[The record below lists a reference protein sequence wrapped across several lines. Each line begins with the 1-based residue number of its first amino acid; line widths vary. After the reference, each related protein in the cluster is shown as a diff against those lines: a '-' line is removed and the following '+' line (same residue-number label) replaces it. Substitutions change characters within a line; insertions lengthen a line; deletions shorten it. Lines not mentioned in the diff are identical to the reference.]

1 MVWSELRM
9 FEVGQRWISDTESEL
24 GLGMVQEVDFR
35 QVAILFPVADEVRR
49 YSKEQAPLTRIK
61 FNVEDTVLLE
71 DGTHLTITEV
81 QELNG
86 IIFYGDAQRILPETQ
101 LSGQIQLSQASER
114 LLAGQ
119 VDNSKAYE
127 LRLRAL
133 QMKSKLQSRKHY
145 GLVGSRTTLLP
156 HQLFIA
162 SEVSSREA
170 PRVLLADEVGLGKT
184 IEAGMIMHSL
194 LLSERI
200 ERVLVLLP
208 EALTHQ
214 WLVEM
219 VRRFNL
225 RFSVI
230 DEGRCL
236 ALEEQEGGGNP
247 YVQQQL
253 VLAPLNA
260 IANNPKRREQVLS
273 AGWDLVVVDEAHHLG
288 WSPQSHDENYGLVES
303 LSHECPGLL
312 LLTATPEQLGM
323 EGHFA
328 RLRLL
333 DPERFHNLESFIQEQ
348 SQFQP
353 VVTAAQSLLSGSSLN
368 KNEQTVLQSLLNQDI
383 PAQPE
388 PEQAES
394 WIKQLI
400 DQHGTGRVMFRN
412 TRNAMEGFPNREVI
426 AQPFPLPEGYASMTG
441 SQGLYPERT
450 LDNWESI
457 DPRIDWIN
465 ELIKSN
471 KGEKFLLIT
480 HQQKTVLQIE
490 RALWEKYGT
499 QCAVFHE
506 DMDIIERDRAAAYFS
521 EQEGGAQI
529 LLCSEI
535 GSEGRNF
542 QFARHLILF
551 DFPDNCDLIEQR
563 IGRLDR
569 IGQKFDIQ
577 LHVPYFEDHASSRL
591 FELLNEGVD
600 VFSHPNPLAQSLL
613 NHHHS
618 DMISVLNSNN
628 IKDLHNLVDVLVPER
643 LAQQES
649 LEQGRD
655 RLLELQ
661 SCDPEKSKE
670 LLDSILAEDKLDQ
683 AILPSFIEQVCDVYG
698 ILQQDHSNHCY
709 ILHPGDHML
718 TSYFPH
724 LPEDGLTYTC
734 RRDIAV
740 ARDDVQFFTW
750 EHPLIVGAL
759 DLILSEEHGN
769 SNVAYIENH
778 HFSTGDFYFQAQ
790 YTLDCQAPKSLQIQR
805 YLPTEGLHIAVD
817 PLGNIEFQEPDYL
830 DFPEDLKR
838 STASGLVKRVESG
851 IKKSLKIAKV
861 AAEEQL
867 PKQLAIGEQR
877 MSAELDAEISRL
889 VELQKS
895 NKNIRDSEIELLRKK
910 KEGLLQ
916 AISQAN
922 YKMDNI
928 RIVFCG

>member
-1 MVWSELRM
+1 M
-9 FEVGQRWISDTESEL
+9 FEVGQRWISDTESDL
-24 GLGMVQEVDFR
+24 GLGMVQEVNFR
-35 QVAILFPVADEVRR
+35 QVAILYPAADEVRR
-49 YSKEQAPLTRIK
+49 YAKDQAPLTRIK
-61 FNVEDTVLLE
+61 FGVEDTVTLE
-71 DGTHLTITEV
+71 DGTTLTITEI
-81 QELNG
+81 QEMNG
-86 IIFYGDAQRILPETQ
+86 ILFYGDADRIIPETQ
-101 LSGQIQLSQASER
+101 LSGHIQLSQASER

-133 QMKSKLQSRKHY
+133 QMKSKLEARKHY

-162 SEVSSREA
+162 NEVSSREA

-184 IEAGMIMHSL
+184 IEAGMIMHRL
-194 LLSERI
+194 LISERI

-225 RFSVI
+225 RFSVL

-236 ALEEQEGGGNP
+236 ALEDQEDGGNP
-247 YVQQQL
+247 YLQQQL
-253 VLAPLNA
+253 VLAPLSA
-260 IANNPKRREQVLS
+260 IANDPKRREQVLS
-273 AGWDLVVVDEAHHLG
+273 AGWDMVVVDEAHHLE
-288 WSPQSHDENYGLVES
+288 WSPQSHDESYGLVES
-303 LSHECPGLL
+303 LAHECPGLL

-333 DPERFHNLESFIQEQ
+333 DPERFHSLEEFIHEQ
-348 SQFQP
+348 TQFQP
-353 VVTAAQSLLSGSSLN
+353 VVTAAQSLLSG
-368 KNEQTVLQSLLNQDI
+368 NELDKVERDTLQKLLNQDI

-388 PEQAES
+388 PEQAQA

-426 AQPFPLPEGYASMTG
+426 AQPFVLPEAYKASTG
-441 SQGLYPERT
+441 LEGLYPERT
-450 LDNWESI
+450 VDDWESV

-465 ELIKSN
+465 ELIKAN
-471 KGEKFLLIT
+471 KGDKFLLIT

-499 QCAVFHE
+499 PCAVFHE
-506 DMDIIERDRAAAYFS
+506 DMDMIERDRAAAYFA

-542 QFARHLILF
+542 QFARHLVLF
-551 DFPDNCDLIEQR
+551 DLPDNCDLIEQR

-569 IGQKFDIQ
+569 IGQKHDIQ
-577 LHVPYFEDHASSRL
+577 LHIPYFEEHCSERL
-591 FELLNEGVD
+591 FELLNVGVD

-613 NHHHS
+613 NHHHTEMITALES
-618 DMISVLNSNN
+618 TDMSY
-628 IKDLHNLVDVLVPER
+628 LHQLVDALIPER
-643 LAQQES
+643 EIQQQA

-661 SCDPEKSKE
+661 SCDPEKSKALMSE
-670 LLDSILAEDKLDQ
+670 IIADDMLDQ
-683 AILPSFIEQVCDVYG
+683 AVLPSFLEQVCDVYG
-698 ILQQDHSNHCY
+698 IIQQDHSHHCF
-709 ILHPGDHML
+709 ILRPGDHML

-734 RRDIAV
+734 RRDVAV
-740 ARDDVQFFTW
+740 ARDDIQFFTW
-750 EHPLIVGAL
+750 EHPLIVGAM

-769 SNVAYIENH
+769 SNVAYVENH
-778 HFSTGDFYFQAQ
+778 QFSTGDFYFQAQ

-805 YLPTEGLHIAVD
+805 YLPAEGLHIAVD
-817 PLGNIEFQEPDYL
+817 PDGNVDFIEPDYL

-838 STASGLVKRVESG
+838 STASGLVKRVEAG
-851 IKKSLKIAKV
+851 IKKALKV
-861 AAEEQL
+861 AKDAAEAEL
-867 PKQLAIGEQR
+867 PKQLKIGANR
-877 MSAELDAEISRL
+877 MASELDGEISRL
-889 VELQKS
+889 QELQKT
-895 NKNIRDSEIELLRKK
+895 NRNIRDSEIVLLENKK
-910 KEGLLQ
+910 AALQQ

>member
-1 MVWSELRM
+1 M
-9 FEVGQRWISDTESEL
+9 FEVGQRWISDTESDL

-35 QVAILFPVADEVRR
+35 QVAILYPAAEEVRR
-49 YSKEQAPLTRIK
+49 YAKDQAPLTRIK
-61 FNVEDTVLLE
+61 FDVEDTVTLE
-71 DGTHLTITEV
+71 DGSSLTITEV
-81 QELNG
+81 QEMNG
-86 IIFYGDAQRILPETQ
+86 ILFYGDADRILPETQ
-101 LSGQIQLSQASER
+101 LSGHIQLSQASER

-133 QMKSKLQSRKHY
+133 QMKSKLEERKHY

-162 SEVSSREA
+162 NEVSSREA

-184 IEAGMIMHSL
+184 IEAGMIMHRL
-194 LLSERI
+194 LLNERI

-225 RFSVI
+225 RFSVL

-236 ALEEQEGGGNP
+236 ALEDQEDGGNP
-247 YVQQQL
+247 YLQQQL
-253 VLAPLNA
+253 VLAPLSS
-260 IANNPKRREQVLS
+260 IAGDPKRREQVLS
-273 AGWDLVVVDEAHHLG
+273 AGWDMVVVDEAHHLE
-288 WSPQSHDENYGLVES
+288 WSPQSHDEGYGLVES
-303 LSHECPGLL
+303 LAHQCPGLL

-333 DPERFHNLESFIQEQ
+333 DPERFHNLEEFIQEQ

-353 VVTAAQSLLSGSSLN
+353 VAAAAQTLLSGNELN
-368 KNEQTVLQSLLNQDI
+368 QTERDALQALLNQEI
-383 PAQPE
+383 PAQPDA
-388 PEQAES
+388 EQAQA

-400 DQHGTGRVMFRN
+400 DQHGTGRVLFRN
-412 TRNAMEGFPNREVI
+412 TRSAMEGFPNREVI
-426 AQPFPLPEGYASMTG
+426 AQPFMLPEAYQAQAGME
-441 SQGLYPERT
+441 GLYPERQV
-450 LDNWESI
+450 DDWESI

-465 ELIKSN
+465 ELIKAN

-506 DMDIIERDRAAAYFS
+506 DMDIIERDRAAAYFA

-542 QFARHLILF
+542 QFARHLVLF
-551 DFPDNCDLIEQR
+551 DLPDNCDLIEQR

-577 LHVPYFEDHASSRL
+577 LHIPYFEGHASERL
-591 FELLNEGVD
+591 FELLNQGVD

-618 DMISVLNSNN
+618 EMVDALESTDNSVLH
-628 IKDLHNLVDVLVPER
+628 KLVDTLIPER
-643 LAQQES
+643 EKQQQE

-661 SCDPEKSKE
+661 SCDPDKSKALMDE
-670 LLDSILAEDKLDQ
+670 ILADDMLDQ
-683 AILPSFIEQVCDVYG
+683 AVLPSFLEQMCDVYG
-698 ILQQDHSNHCY
+698 IIQQDHSHHCF
-709 ILHPGDHML
+709 ILRPGDHML

-734 RRDIAV
+734 RRDVAV

-750 EHPLIVGAL
+750 EHPLVVGAL

-769 SNVAYIENH
+769 SNVAYVENH
-778 HFSTGDFYFQAQ
+778 NFSTGDFYFQAQ
-790 YTLDCQAPKSLQIQR
+790 YTLDCQAPKALQIQR
-805 YLPTEGLHIAVD
+805 YLPAEGLHIAVD
-817 PLGNIEFQEPDYL
+817 PDGQVDFFEPDYL

-851 IKKSLKIAKV
+851 IKKALKV
-861 AAEEQL
+861 AKDAAEAQL
-867 PKQLAIGEQR
+867 PTQLSRGAHR
-877 MSAELDAEISRL
+877 MATELDGEISRL
-889 VELQKS
+889 QELQKT
-895 NKNIRDSEIELLRKK
+895 NRNIRDSEIELLQQKK
-910 KEGLLQ
+910 ADLQQ
-916 AISQAN
+916 AISTAN

>member
-1 MVWSELRM
+1 M
-9 FEVGQRWISDTESEL
+9 FEVGQRWISDTESDL

-61 FNVEDTVLLE
+61 FNIEDVVLLE
-71 DGTHLTITEV
+71 DGTKLTITEV

-86 IIFYGDAQRILPETQ
+86 IMFYGDAERIIPETQ
-101 LSGQIQLSQASER
+101 LSGHIQLSQASER

-133 QMKSKLQSRKHY
+133 QMKSKLQERKYY

-162 SEVSSREA
+162 NEVSSREA

-184 IEAGMIMHSL
+184 IEAGMIMHRL
-194 LLSERI
+194 LLNERI

-225 RFSVI
+225 RFSVL

-236 ALEEQEGGGNP
+236 ALEDQENGGNP
-247 YVQQQL
+247 YLQQQL

-260 IANNPKRREQVLS
+260 IADDPKRREQVLS
-273 AGWDLVVVDEAHHLG
+273 AGWDMVVVDEAHHLG
-288 WSPQSHDENYGLVES
+288 WSPSSHDESYGLVES
-303 LSHECPGLL
+303 LAHETPGLL

-333 DPERFHNLESFIQEQ
+333 DPERFHDLEEFIQEQ

-353 VVTAAQSLLSGSSLN
+353 VVKAAQSLLTGEILLQ
-368 KNEQTVLQSLLNQDI
+368 EERDALQSLLNQEI
-383 PAQPE
+383 PPE
-388 PEQAES
+388 PSEEQAQV

-400 DQHGTGRVMFRN
+400 DQHGTGRVLFRN
-412 TRNAMEGFPNREVI
+412 TRSSMKGFPNREII
-426 AQPFPLPEGYASMTG
+426 AQPFSLPEEYKALQGV
-441 SQGLYPERT
+441 QGLYPECEIEG
-450 LDNWESI
+450 WENV

-465 ELIKSN
+465 ELIKAN

-490 RALWEKYGT
+490 RALWERYGT

-506 DMDIIERDRAAAYFS
+506 DMDMIERDRAAAYFA

-551 DFPDNCDLIEQR
+551 DLPDNCDLIEQR

-577 LHVPYFEDHASSRL
+577 LHIPFFEEHASERL
-591 FELLNEGVD
+591 FELLNVGVD
-600 VFSHPNPLAQSLL
+600 VFSHPNPLAQALL
-613 NHHHS
+613 NHHRT
-618 DMISVLNSNN
+618 DMMAAIESSETSHLYTL
-628 IKDLHNLVDVLVPER
+628 IDILIPER
-643 LAQQES
+643 EAQQEA
-649 LEQGRD
+649 LENGRD

-661 SCDPEKSKE
+661 SCDPEKSKA
-670 LLDSILAEDKLDQ
+670 LLDEILADDILDQ
-683 AILPSFIEQVCDVYG
+683 AVLPSFLEQVCDVYG
-698 ILQQDHSNHCY
+698 IIQQDHSHHCY
-709 ILHPGDHML
+709 ILRPGDHML

-734 RRDIAV
+734 RRDVAV

-750 EHPLIVGAL
+750 EHPLVVGAL

-769 SNVAYIENH
+769 SNVAYVENH
-778 HFSTGDFYFQAQ
+778 NFSTGDFYFQAQ

-805 YLPTEGLHIAVD
+805 YLPAEGLHIAVD
-817 PLGNIEFQEPDYL
+817 PEGKVEFYEPDYL

-838 STASGLVKRVESG
+838 STASGLVKRVEAG
-851 IKKSLKIAKV
+851 IKKSLKIAKE
-861 AAEEQL
+861 AAEAQL
-867 PKQLAIGEQR
+867 PKQLALGEKR
-877 MSAELDAEISRL
+877 MSAELNSEISRL
-889 VELQKS
+889 KELQKT
-895 NKNIRDSEIELLRKK
+895 NRNIRDSEIEMLEQK
-910 KEGLLQ
+910 KEALQQ

>member
-1 MVWSELRM
+1 M
-9 FEVGQRWISDTESEL
+9 FEVGQRWISDTESDL

-35 QVAILFPVADEVRR
+35 QVAILFPVAEEVRR

-71 DGTHLTITEV
+71 DGSKLTITEV

-86 IIFYGDAQRILPETQ
+86 ILFYGDADRIVPETQ
-101 LSGQIQLSQASER
+101 LSGHIQLSQASER

-133 QMKSKLQSRKHY
+133 QMKSKLQERKYY

-162 SEVSSREA
+162 NEVSSREA

-184 IEAGMIMHSL
+184 IEAGMIMHRL
-194 LLSERI
+194 LLTERI

-225 RFSVI
+225 RFSVL

-236 ALEEQEGGGNP
+236 ALEDQEDGGNP
-247 YVQQQL
+247 YLQQQL

-260 IANNPKRREQVLS
+260 IANDPKRREQVLS
-273 AGWDLVVVDEAHHLG
+273 AGWDMVVVDEAHHLG
-288 WSPQSHDENYGLVES
+288 WSPTSHDESYGLVES
-303 LSHECPGLL
+303 LAHETPGLL

-333 DPERFHNLESFIQEQ
+333 DPERFHNLEEFIQEQ

-353 VVTAAQSLLSGSSLN
+353 VVKAAQSLLTGEVL
-368 KNEQTVLQSLLNQDI
+368 EQEERDALQGLLNQEI
-383 PAQPE
+383 PPQPDA
-388 PEQAES
+388 EQAQA

-400 DQHGTGRVMFRN
+400 DQHGTGRVLFRN
-412 TRNAMEGFPNREVI
+412 TRSSMKGFPNREII
-426 AQPFPLPEGYASMTG
+426 AQPFTVPREYESLRGFEGM
-441 SQGLYPERT
+441 YPEREIAG
-450 LDNWESI
+450 WESI

-465 ELIKSN
+465 ELIKAN

-490 RALWEKYGT
+490 RALWERHGT

-506 DMDIIERDRAAAYFS
+506 DMDMIERDRAAAYFA

-551 DFPDNCDLIEQR
+551 DLPDNCDLIEQR

-577 LHVPYFEDHASSRL
+577 LHIPFFEDHVSERL
-591 FELLNEGVD
+591 FELLNVGVD

-613 NHHHS
+613 NSHRTEMIAAIESPEIS
-618 DMISVLNSNN
+618 DLYT
-628 IKDLHNLVDVLVPER
+628 LVDTLIPKRE
-643 LAQQES
+643 AQQEA
-649 LEQGRD
+649 LENGRD

-661 SCDPEKSKE
+661 SCDPEKSKA
-670 LLDSILAEDKLDQ
+670 LLDEILSDDMLDQ
-683 AILPSFIEQVCDVYG
+683 AVLPSFLEQVCDVYG
-698 ILQQDHSNHCY
+698 ILQQDHSHHCY
-709 ILHPGDHML
+709 ILRPGDHML

-734 RRDIAV
+734 RRDVAV

-750 EHPLIVGAL
+750 EHPLVVGAL

-769 SNVAYIENH
+769 SNVAYVENH
-778 HFSTGDFYFQAQ
+778 NFSTGDFYFQAQ

-805 YLPTEGLHIAVD
+805 YLPAEGLHIAVD
-817 PLGNIEFQEPDYL
+817 PEGKVEFHEPDYL

-838 STASGLVKRVESG
+838 STASGLVKRVEAG
-851 IKKSLKIAKV
+851 IKKSLKIAKE
-861 AAEEQL
+861 AAEAQL
-867 PKQLAIGEQR
+867 PKQLALGEKR
-877 MSAELDAEISRL
+877 MNAELDGEISRL
-889 VELQKS
+889 KELQKT
-895 NKNIRDSEIELLRKK
+895 NRNIRDSEIELLLQKK
-910 KEGLLQ
+910 AALQ
-916 AISQAN
+916 EAISQAN

>member
-1 MVWSELRM
+1 M

-35 QVAILFPVADEVRR
+35 QVAILYPAADEVRR
-49 YSKEQAPLTRIK
+49 YAKDQAPLTRIK
-61 FNVEDTVLLE
+61 FDIEDTVTLE
-71 DGTHLTITEV
+71 DDSKLTITEI
-81 QELNG
+81 QEMNG
-86 IIFYGDAQRILPETQ
+86 ILFYGDADRIIPETQ
-101 LSGQIQLSQASER
+101 LSGHIQLSQASER

-133 QMKSKLQSRKHY
+133 QMKSKLQERKHY

-156 HQLFIA
+156 HQLYIA
-162 SEVSSREA
+162 NEVSSREA

-184 IEAGMIMHSL
+184 IEAGMIMHRL
-194 LLSERI
+194 LLNERI
-200 ERVLVLLP
+200 QRVLVLLP

-225 RFSVI
+225 RFSVL

-236 ALEEQEGGGNP
+236 ALEDQEGGGNP
-247 YVQQQL
+247 YLQQQL
-253 VLAPLNA
+253 VLAPLSA
-260 IANNPKRREQVLS
+260 IAGDPKRRQQVLS
-273 AGWDLVVVDEAHHLG
+273 AGWDMVVVDEAHHLE
-288 WSPQSHDENYGLVES
+288 WSPQSHDESYGLVES
-303 LSHECPGLL
+303 LAHQCPGLL

-333 DPERFHNLESFIQEQ
+333 DPERFHNLEEFTQEQ

-353 VVTAAQSLLSGSSLN
+353 VANAAQSLLSGSELN
-368 KNEQTVLQSLLNQDI
+368 TLQRDALQGLLNQEI
-383 PAQPE
+383 PAQPDA
-388 PEQAES
+388 EQAQA

-412 TRNAMEGFPNREVI
+412 TRSAMEGFPNREVI
-426 AQPFPLPEGYASMTG
+426 AQPFLLPEAYQTLSGLE
-441 SQGLYPERT
+441 GLYPERQIEHWT
-450 LDNWESI
+450 SV

-465 ELIKSN
+465 ELIKAN

-490 RALWEKYGT
+490 RALWDKYGT

-506 DMDIIERDRAAAYFS
+506 DMDMIERDRAAAYFA

-542 QFARHLILF
+542 QFARHLVLF
-551 DFPDNCDLIEQR
+551 DLPDNCDLIEQR

-577 LHVPYFEDHASSRL
+577 LHIPYFEGHSSERL
-591 FELLNEGVD
+591 FELLNQGVD

-618 DMISVLNSNN
+618 VVMGALESSDISVLHKL
-628 IKDLHNLVDVLVPER
+628 IDALIPER
-643 LAQQES
+643 EEQQQA

-661 SCDPEKSKE
+661 SCDPEKSKV
-670 LLDSILAEDKLDQ
+670 LMKKILSDDMMDQ
-683 AILPSFIEQVCDVYG
+683 AVLPSFLEQVCDVYG
-698 ILQQDHSNHCY
+698 IIQQDHSHHCF
-709 ILHPGDHML
+709 ILRPGDHML

-734 RRDIAV
+734 RRDVAV

-750 EHPLIVGAL
+750 EHPLVVGAI

-769 SNVAYIENH
+769 SNVAYVENH
-778 HFSTGDFYFQAQ
+778 DFSTGDFYFQAQ
-790 YTLDCQAPKSLQIQR
+790 YTLDCQAPKALQIQR
-805 YLPTEGLHIAVD
+805 YLPAEGLHIAVD
-817 PLGNIEFQEPDYL
+817 PAGKVNFYEPDYL

-838 STASGLVKRVESG
+838 STATGLIKRVEPG
-851 IKKSLKIAKV
+851 IKKALKIAKE
-861 AAEEQL
+861 AAEAQL
-867 PKQLAIGEQR
+867 PKQLARGATH
-877 MSAELDAEISRL
+877 MANELNGEISRL
-889 VELQKS
+889 QELQKT
-895 NKNIRDSEIELLRKK
+895 NRNIRDSEIVLLQQK
-910 KEGLLQ
+910 KEALQQ

>member
-1 MVWSELRM
+1 M
-9 FEVGQRWISDTESEL
+9 FEVGQRWISDTESDL

-35 QVAILFPVADEVRR
+35 QVAILFPVAEEVRR

-71 DGTHLTITEV
+71 DGSKLTITEV

-86 IIFYGDAQRILPETQ
+86 ILFYGDADRIIPETQ
-101 LSGQIQLSQASER
+101 LSGHIQLSQASER

-133 QMKSKLQSRKHY
+133 QMKSKLQERKYY

-162 SEVSSREA
+162 NEVSSREA

-184 IEAGMIMHSL
+184 IEAGMIMHRL
-194 LLSERI
+194 LLNERI

-225 RFSVI
+225 RFSVL

-236 ALEEQEGGGNP
+236 ALEDQEDGGNP
-247 YVQQQL
+247 YLQQQL

-260 IANNPKRREQVLS
+260 IANDPKRREQVLS
-273 AGWDLVVVDEAHHLG
+273 AGWDMVVVDEAHHLG
-288 WSPQSHDENYGLVES
+288 WSPTSHDESYGLVES
-303 LSHECPGLL
+303 LAHETPGLL

-333 DPERFHNLESFIQEQ
+333 DPERFHNLEEFIQEQ

-353 VVTAAQSLLSGSSLN
+353 VVKAAQSLLSGEVL
-368 KNEQTVLQSLLNQDI
+368 EQAEREALQALLNQEI
-383 PAQPE
+383 PPQPD
-388 PEQAES
+388 PEQAQV

-400 DQHGTGRVMFRN
+400 DQHGTGRVLFRN
-412 TRNAMEGFPNREVI
+412 TRSSMTGFPNREVI
-426 AQPFPLPEGYASMTG
+426 AQPFTIPREYESLRGFEGM
-441 SQGLYPERT
+441 YPEREII
-450 LDNWESI
+450 DWERV

-465 ELIKSN
+465 ELIKAN

-490 RALWEKYGT
+490 RALWERHGT

-506 DMDIIERDRAAAYFS
+506 DMDMIERDRAAAYFA

-551 DFPDNCDLIEQR
+551 DLPDNCDLIEQR

-577 LHVPYFEDHASSRL
+577 LHIPFFEDHVSERL
-591 FELLNEGVD
+591 FELLNVGVD

-613 NHHHS
+613 NSHRT
-618 DMISVLNSNN
+618 DMIAAIESPEIS
-628 IKDLHNLVDVLVPER
+628 DLYTLVDTLIPER
-643 LAQQES
+643 EAQQEA
-649 LEQGRD
+649 LENGRD

-661 SCDPEKSKE
+661 SCDPEKSKA
-670 LLDSILAEDKLDQ
+670 LLDEILSDDMLDQ
-683 AILPSFIEQVCDVYG
+683 AVLPSFLEQVCDVYG
-698 ILQQDHSNHCY
+698 ILQQDHSHHCY
-709 ILHPGDHML
+709 ILRPGDHML

-734 RRDIAV
+734 RRDVAV

-750 EHPLIVGAL
+750 EHPLVVGAL

-769 SNVAYIENH
+769 SNVAYVENH
-778 HFSTGDFYFQAQ
+778 NFSTGDFYFQAQ

-805 YLPTEGLHIAVD
+805 YLPAEGLHIAVD
-817 PLGNIEFQEPDYL
+817 PEGNIEFQEPDYL

-838 STASGLVKRVESG
+838 STASGLVKRVETG
-851 IKKSLKIAKV
+851 IKKSLKIAKK
-861 AAEEQL
+861 AAEAQL
-867 PKQLAIGEQR
+867 PKQLALGEKR
-877 MSAELDAEISRL
+877 MTIELDAEISRL
-889 VELQKS
+889 RELQKT
-895 NKNIRDSEIELLRKK
+895 NRNIRDSEIEMLEQK
-910 KEGLLQ
+910 KEALQQ

>member
-1 MVWSELRM
+1 M
-9 FEVGQRWISDTESEL
+9 FEVGQRWISDTESDL

-35 QVAILFPVADEVRR
+35 QVAILYPAADEVRR
-49 YSKEQAPLTRIK
+49 YAKDQAPLTRIK
-61 FNVEDTVLLE
+61 FGIEDTVTLE
-71 DGTHLTITEV
+71 DESTLTITEI
-81 QELNG
+81 QEMNG
-86 IIFYGDAQRILPETQ
+86 ILFYGDADRIIPETQ
-101 LSGQIQLSQASER
+101 LSGHIQLSQASER

-133 QMKSKLQSRKHY
+133 QMKSKLEARKHY

-162 SEVSSREA
+162 NEVSSREA

-194 LLSERI
+194 LISERI

-225 RFSVI
+225 RFSVL

-236 ALEEQEGGGNP
+236 ALEDQEDGGNP
-247 YVQQQL
+247 YLQQQL
-253 VLAPLNA
+253 VLAPLSA
-260 IANNPKRREQVLS
+260 IANDPKRREQVLS
-273 AGWDLVVVDEAHHLG
+273 AGWDMVVVDEAHHLQ
-288 WSPQSHDENYGLVES
+288 WSPQSHDEGYGLVES
-303 LSHECPGLL
+303 LAHECPGLL

-333 DPERFHNLESFIQEQ
+333 DPERFHSLEEFIQEQ

-353 VVTAAQSLLSGSSLN
+353 VVTAAQSLLSG
-368 KNEQTVLQSLLNQDI
+368 NELDQTERDALQALLNTDI
-383 PAQPE
+383 PAQPDA
-388 PEQAES
+388 EQAQD

-412 TRNAMEGFPNREVI
+412 TRSAMTGFPNREVI
-426 AQPFPLPEGYASMTG
+426 AQPFLLPEAYKAMTG
-441 SQGLYPERT
+441 MEGLYPERT
-450 LDNWESI
+450 VDDWTNV

-465 ELIKSN
+465 ELIKAN

-506 DMDIIERDRAAAYFS
+506 DMDMIERDRAAAYFA

-551 DFPDNCDLIEQR
+551 DLPDNCDLIEQR

-569 IGQKFDIQ
+569 IGQKHDIQ
-577 LHVPYFEDHASSRL
+577 LHIPYFEDHSSERL
-591 FELLNEGVD
+591 FELLNIGVD

-613 NHHHS
+613 NHHHTQVVAAIES
-618 DMISVLNSNN
+618 SSIS
-628 IKDLHNLVDVLVPER
+628 DLHKLVDALIPER
-643 LAQQES
+643 EVQQQA

-661 SCDPEKSKE
+661 SCDPEKSKALMDE
-670 LLDSILAEDKLDQ
+670 ILSDDKLDQ
-683 AILPSFIEQVCDVYG
+683 AVLPSFLEQVCDVYG
-698 ILQQDHSNHCY
+698 IIQQDHSNHCF
-709 ILHPGDHML
+709 ILRPGDHML

-734 RRDIAV
+734 RRDVAV

-750 EHPLIVGAL
+750 EHPLVVGAL

-769 SNVAYIENH
+769 SNVAYVENH
-778 HFSTGDFYFQAQ
+778 NFSTGDFYFQAQ

-805 YLPTEGLHIAVD
+805 YLPAEGLHIAVD
-817 PLGNIEFQEPDYL
+817 PTGQVEFFEPDYL
-830 DFPEDLKR
+830 DFPEDMKR
-838 STASGLVKRVESG
+838 STASGLVKRVEAG
-851 IKKSLKIAKV
+851 IKKSLKIAKA
-861 AAEEQL
+861 AAEAEL
-867 PKQLAIGEQR
+867 PKQLEIGASCMAR
-877 MSAELDAEISRL
+877 ELDGEISRL
-889 VELQKS
+889 QELQKT
-895 NKNIRDSEIELLRKK
+895 NRNIRDSEIVLLQKK
-910 KEGLLQ
+910 KEALQQ

>member
-1 MVWSELRM
+1 M
-9 FEVGQRWISDTESEL
+9 FEVGQRWISDTESDL

-61 FNVEDTVLLE
+61 FDVDDTVLLA
-71 DGTHLTITEV
+71 DGSKLTITEV
-81 QELNG
+81 QEMNG
-86 IIFYGDAQRILPETQ
+86 ILFYGDAEKIIPETQ

-119 VDNSKAYE
+119 VDSSKAYE

-133 QMKSKLQSRKHY
+133 QMKSKLQERKHY

-162 SEVSSREA
+162 NEVTSREA
-170 PRVLLADEVGLGKT
+170 PRILLADEVGLGKT
-184 IEAGMIMHSL
+184 IEAGMIMHSM

-225 RFSVI
+225 RFSVL

-236 ALEEQEGGGNP
+236 ALEDQEDGGNP
-247 YVQQQL
+247 YLQQQL
-253 VLAPLNA
+253 VLAPLSA
-260 IANNPKRREQVLS
+260 IANDAKRREQVLS
-273 AGWDLVVVDEAHHLG
+273 AGWDMVVVDEAHHLE
-288 WSPQSHDENYGLVES
+288 WSPQSHDEGYGLVES
-303 LSHECPGLL
+303 LAHQCPGLL

-333 DPERFHNLESFIQEQ
+333 DPERFFSLDEFIQEQ

-353 VVTAAQSLLSGSSLN
+353 VANAAQSLLSGSELSSQEREALAG
-368 KNEQTVLQSLLNQDI
+368 LLSQDI

-388 PEQAES
+388 AKQAQA

-400 DQHGTGRVMFRN
+400 DQHGTGRVLFRN
-412 TRNAMEGFPNREVI
+412 TRSAMEGFPNREVI
-426 AQPFPLPEGYASMTG
+426 AQPFVLPEAYQILSGVS
-441 SQGLYPERT
+441 GLYPEREVA
-450 LDNWESI
+450 DWERI

-465 ELIKSN
+465 ELIKAN

-506 DMDIIERDRAAAYFS
+506 DMDIIERDRAAAYFA

-551 DFPDNCDLIEQR
+551 DLPDNCDLIEQR

-577 LHVPYFEDHASSRL
+577 LHVPYFEGHSSERL
-591 FELLNEGVD
+591 FELLNQGVD

-618 DMISVLNSNN
+618 EMKMALESSDISVLHS
-628 IKDLHNLVDVLVPER
+628 LVDTLIPER
-643 LAQQES
+643 EMQQQA

-661 SCDPEKSKE
+661 SCDPEKSKV
-670 LLDSILAEDKLDQ
+670 LMDQILADDMLDQ
-683 AILPSFIEQVCDVYG
+683 AVLPSFLEQVCDVYG
-698 ILQQDHSNHCY
+698 IIQQDHSNHCF
-709 ILHPGDHML
+709 ILRPGDHML

-750 EHPLIVGAL
+750 EHPLVVGAL

-769 SNVAYIENH
+769 SNVAYVENH
-778 HFSTGDFYFQAQ
+778 QFSTGDFYFQAQ
-790 YTLDCQAPKSLQIQR
+790 YTLDCQAPRSLQIQR
-805 YLPTEGLHIAVD
+805 YLPAEGIHIAVD
-817 PLGNIEFQEPDYL
+817 PDGNVDFFEPDYL

-838 STASGLVKRVESG
+838 STASGLVKRVETG
-851 IKKSLKIAKV
+851 IKKSLKIAKE
-861 AAEEQL
+861 AAEAQL
-867 PKQLAIGEQR
+867 PQQLQR
-877 MSAELDAEISRL
+877 GAHRMTIELDGEIIRL
-889 VELQKS
+889 QELQKT
-895 NKNIRDSEIELLRKK
+895 NRNIRDSEIELLQQK
-910 KEGLLQ
+910 KEALKQ

>member
-1 MVWSELRM
+1 M
-9 FEVGQRWISDTESEL
+9 FEVGQRWISDTESDL

-49 YSKEQAPLTRIK
+49 YSKDQSPLTRIK
-61 FNVEDTVLLE
+61 FNIDDTVLLE
-71 DGTHLTITEV
+71 DGSKLTITET
-81 QELNG
+81 QEMNG
-86 IIFYGDAQRILPETQ
+86 ILFYGDADRIVPETQ
-101 LSGQIQLSQASER
+101 LSGHIQLSQASER

-119 VDNSKAYE
+119 VDNGKAYD

-133 QMKSKLQSRKHY
+133 QMKSKLQERKYY

-162 SEVSSREA
+162 NEVSRREA

-225 RFSVI
+225 RFSVL

-236 ALEEQEGGGNP
+236 ALEDQEDGGNP
-247 YVQQQL
+247 YLQQQL
-253 VLAPLNA
+253 VLAPLNS
-260 IANNPKRREQVLS
+260 IAHDPKRREQVLS
-273 AGWDLVVVDEAHHLG
+273 AGWDMVVVDEAHHLG
-288 WSPQSHDENYGLVES
+288 WSPQSHDESYGLVES
-303 LSHECPGLL
+303 LAHQCPGLL

-333 DPERFHNLESFIQEQ
+333 DPERFHNLEEFIQEQ
-348 SQFQP
+348 SKFQP
-353 VVTAAQSLLSGSSLN
+353 VVTAAQSLLSGEVLTA
-368 KNEQTVLQSLLNQDI
+368 EQQSALQELLNQDI
-383 PAQPE
+383 PALPDS
-388 PEQAES
+388 EQAQT

-400 DQHGTGRVMFRN
+400 DQHGTGRVLFRN
-412 TRNAMEGFPNREVI
+412 TRNSMKGFPNREVI
-426 AQPFPLPEGYASMTG
+426 AQPFTLPTAYQQSTG
-441 SQGLYPERT
+441 VDGLYPERDIT
-450 LDNWESI
+450 DWQDV

-465 ELIKSN
+465 ELIKAN

-506 DMDIIERDRAAAYFS
+506 DMDIIERDRAAAYFA

-551 DFPDNCDLIEQR
+551 DLPDNCDLIEQR

-577 LHVPYFEDHASSRL
+577 LHIPYFENHTSERL
-591 FELLNEGVD
+591 FELLNVGVD

-613 NHHHS
+613 NHHHT
-618 DMISVLNSNN
+618 DMLAALESNGLTQ
-628 IKDLHNLVDVLVPER
+628 LHSLIDTLIPER
-643 LAQQES
+643 EKQQQA

-661 SCDPEKSKE
+661 SCDPEKSKA
-670 LLDSILAEDKLDQ
+670 LLKEILADDMLDQ
-683 AILPSFIEQVCDVYG
+683 AILPNFLEQVCDVYG
-698 ILQQDHSNHCY
+698 IIQQDHSNHCF
-709 ILHPGDHML
+709 ILRPGDHML

-734 RRDIAV
+734 RRDVAV

-769 SNVAYIENH
+769 SNVAYVENH
-778 HFSTGDFYFQAQ
+778 QFSTGDFYFQAQ

-805 YLPTEGLHIAVD
+805 YLPAEGLHIAVD
-817 PLGNIEFQEPDYL
+817 PAGNIEFAEPDYL

-851 IKKSLKIAKV
+851 IKKSLKLAKE
-861 AAEEQL
+861 AAEQQL
-867 PKQLAIGEQR
+867 PKQLAVGEKR
-877 MSAELDAEISRL
+877 MSAELNAEISRL
-889 VELQKS
+889 QELQKT
-895 NKNIRDSEIELLRKK
+895 NRNIRDSEIELLKEK
-910 KEGLLQ
+910 KEALQQ

>member
-1 MVWSELRM
+1 M
-9 FEVGQRWISDTESEL
+9 FEVGQRWISDTESDL

-35 QVAILFPVADEVRR
+35 QVAILYPAADEVRR
-49 YSKEQAPLTRIK
+49 YAKDQAPLTRIK
-61 FNVEDTVLLE
+61 FGIEDTVTLE
-71 DGTHLTITEV
+71 DESTLTITEV
-81 QELNG
+81 QEMNG
-86 IIFYGDAQRILPETQ
+86 ILFYGDADRIIPETQ
-101 LSGQIQLSQASER
+101 LSGHIQLSQASER

-133 QMKSKLQSRKHY
+133 QMKSKLEARKHY

-162 SEVSSREA
+162 NEVSSREA

-184 IEAGMIMHSL
+184 IEAGMIMHRL
-194 LLSERI
+194 LISERI

-225 RFSVI
+225 RFSVL

-236 ALEEQEGGGNP
+236 ALEDQEDGGNP
-247 YVQQQL
+247 YLQQQL
-253 VLAPLNA
+253 VLAPLSA
-260 IANNPKRREQVLS
+260 IANDPKRREQVLS
-273 AGWDLVVVDEAHHLG
+273 AGWDMVVVDEAHHLQ
-288 WSPQSHDENYGLVES
+288 WSPQSHDEGYGLVES
-303 LSHECPGLL
+303 LAHECPGLL

-333 DPERFHNLESFIQEQ
+333 DPERFHSLEEFIQEQ

-353 VVTAAQSLLSGSSLN
+353 VVTAAQSLLSG
-368 KNEQTVLQSLLNQDI
+368 NELDQAERDALQALLNTDV
-383 PAQPE
+383 PAQPDA
-388 PEQAES
+388 EQSQA

-412 TRNAMEGFPNREVI
+412 TRSAMTGFPNREVI
-426 AQPFPLPEGYASMTG
+426 AQPFLLPEAYKAMTG
-441 SQGLYPERT
+441 MEGLYPEREI
-450 LDNWESI
+450 DDWADV

-465 ELIKSN
+465 ELIKAN

-506 DMDIIERDRAAAYFS
+506 DMDMIERDRAAAYFA

-542 QFARHLILF
+542 QFARHLVLF
-551 DFPDNCDLIEQR
+551 DLPDNCDLIEQR

-569 IGQKFDIQ
+569 IGQKHDIQ
-577 LHVPYFEDHASSRL
+577 LHIPYFEDHSSERL
-591 FELLNEGVD
+591 FELLNMGVD

-613 NHHHS
+613 NHHHTQMVTAIES
-618 DMISVLNSNN
+618 ASIS
-628 IKDLHNLVDVLVPER
+628 DLHTLVDALIPER
-643 LAQQES
+643 EIQQQA

-661 SCDPEKSKE
+661 SCDPEKSKALMDE
-670 LLDSILAEDKLDQ
+670 ILSDDKLDQ
-683 AILPSFIEQVCDVYG
+683 AVLPSFLEQVCDVYG
-698 ILQQDHSNHCY
+698 IIQQDHSNHCF
-709 ILHPGDHML
+709 ILRPGDHML

-734 RRDIAV
+734 RRDVAV

-769 SNVAYIENH
+769 SNVAYVENH
-778 HFSTGDFYFQAQ
+778 NFSTGDFYFQAQ
-790 YTLDCQAPKSLQIQR
+790 YTLDCQAPKALQIQR
-805 YLPTEGLHIAVD
+805 YLPAEGLHIAVD
-817 PLGNIEFQEPDYL
+817 PEGKVEFFEPDYL

-838 STASGLVKRVESG
+838 STASGLVKRVETG
-851 IKKSLKIAKV
+851 IKKALKIAKG
-861 AAEEQL
+861 AAEAEL
-867 PKQLAIGEQR
+867 PKQLKIGANN
-877 MSAELDAEISRL
+877 MSRELDAEIARL
-889 VELQKS
+889 QELQKT
-895 NKNIRDSEIELLRKK
+895 NRNIRDSEIVLLQQK
-910 KEGLLQ
+910 KEALLQ

>member
-1 MVWSELRM
+1 M
-9 FEVGQRWISDTESEL
+9 FEVGQRWISDTESDL

-35 QVAILFPVADEVRR
+35 QVAILFPVAEEVRR

-61 FNVEDTVLLE
+61 FNIEDTVLLE
-71 DGTHLTITEV
+71 DGSKLTITEV

-86 IIFYGDAQRILPETQ
+86 ILFYGDADRIIPETQ
-101 LSGQIQLSQASER
+101 LSGHIQLSQASER

-133 QMKSKLQSRKHY
+133 QMKSKLQERKYY

-162 SEVSSREA
+162 NEVSSREA

-184 IEAGMIMHSL
+184 IEAGMIMHRL
-194 LLSERI
+194 LLNERI

-225 RFSVI
+225 RFSVL

-236 ALEEQEGGGNP
+236 ALEDQEGGGNP
-247 YVQQQL
+247 YLQQQL

-260 IANNPKRREQVLS
+260 IANDPKRREQVLS
-273 AGWDLVVVDEAHHLG
+273 AGWDMVVVDEAHHLG
-288 WSPQSHDENYGLVES
+288 WSPTSHDESYGLVES
-303 LSHECPGLL
+303 LAHETPGLL

-333 DPERFHNLESFIQEQ
+333 DPERFHNLEEFIQEQ

-353 VVTAAQSLLSGSSLN
+353 VVKAAQSLLSGEVLQQ
-368 KNEQTVLQSLLNQDI
+368 EERDALQSLLNQEI
-383 PAQPE
+383 PPQPE
-388 PEQAES
+388 KEQAQA

-400 DQHGTGRVMFRN
+400 DQHGTGRVLFRN
-412 TRNAMEGFPNREVI
+412 TRSSMTGFPNREII
-426 AQPFPLPEGYASMTG
+426 AQPFTIPREYESL
-441 SQGLYPERT
+441 QGLEGMYPERII
-450 LDNWESI
+450 DGWESI
-457 DPRIDWIN
+457 DPRINWIR
-465 ELIKSN
+465 ELIKAN

-480 HQQKTVLQIE
+480 NQQKTVLQIE
-490 RALWEKYGT
+490 RALWERHGT

-506 DMDIIERDRAAAYFS
+506 DMDMIERDRAAAYFA

-551 DFPDNCDLIEQR
+551 DLPDNCDLIEQR

-577 LHVPYFEDHASSRL
+577 LHIPFFEDHVSERL
-591 FELLNEGVD
+591 FEILNVGVD

-613 NHHHS
+613 NSRRSEMVAAIESSEIS
-618 DMISVLNSNN
+618 DLYT
-628 IKDLHNLVDVLVPER
+628 LVDTLIPER
-643 LAQQES
+643 EAQQEA
-649 LEQGRD
+649 LENGRD

-661 SCDPEKSKE
+661 SCDPDKSKA
-670 LLDSILAEDKLDQ
+670 LLDEILSDDMLDQ
-683 AILPSFIEQVCDVYG
+683 AVLPSFLEQVCDVYG
-698 ILQQDHSNHCY
+698 ILQQDHSHHCY
-709 ILHPGDHML
+709 ILRPGDHML

-734 RRDIAV
+734 RRDVAV

-750 EHPLIVGAL
+750 EHPLVVGAL

-769 SNVAYIENH
+769 SNVAYVENH
-778 HFSTGDFYFQAQ
+778 NFSTGDFYFQAQ

-805 YLPTEGLHIAVD
+805 YLPAEGLHIAVD
-817 PLGNIEFQEPDYL
+817 PEGKIEYHEPDYL

-838 STASGLVKRVESG
+838 STASGLVKRVEAG
-851 IKKSLKIAKV
+851 IKKSLKIAKE
-861 AAEEQL
+861 AAEAQL
-867 PKQLAIGEQR
+867 PKQLALDEKR
-877 MSAELDAEISRL
+877 MSAELNGEISRL
-889 VELQKS
+889 RELQKT
-895 NKNIRDSEIELLRKK
+895 NRNIRDSEIEMLEQK
-910 KEGLLQ
+910 KEALQQ

>member
-1 MVWSELRM
+1 M
-9 FEVGQRWISDTESEL
+9 FEVGQRWISDTESDL

-35 QVAILFPVADEVRR
+35 QVAILYPAADEVRR
-49 YSKEQAPLTRIK
+49 YAKDQAPLTRIK
-61 FNVEDTVLLE
+61 FGIEDTVTLE
-71 DGTHLTITEV
+71 DESTLTITEI
-81 QELNG
+81 QEMNG
-86 IIFYGDAQRILPETQ
+86 ILFYGDADRIIPETQ
-101 LSGQIQLSQASER
+101 LSGHIQLSQASER

-133 QMKSKLQSRKHY
+133 QMKSKLEARKHY

-162 SEVSSREA
+162 NEVSSREA

-194 LLSERI
+194 LISERI

-225 RFSVI
+225 RFSVL

-236 ALEEQEGGGNP
+236 ALEDQEDGGNP
-247 YVQQQL
+247 YLQQQL
-253 VLAPLNA
+253 VLAPLSA
-260 IANNPKRREQVLS
+260 IANDPKRREQVLS
-273 AGWDLVVVDEAHHLG
+273 AGWDMVVVDEAHHLQ
-288 WSPQSHDENYGLVES
+288 WSPQSHDEGYGLVES
-303 LSHECPGLL
+303 LAHECPGLL

-333 DPERFHNLESFIQEQ
+333 DPERFHSLEEFIQEQ

-353 VVTAAQSLLSGSSLN
+353 VVTAAQSLLSG
-368 KNEQTVLQSLLNQDI
+368 NELDQTERDALQALLNTDI
-383 PAQPE
+383 PAQPDA
-388 PEQAES
+388 EQAQD

-412 TRNAMEGFPNREVI
+412 TRSAMTGFPNREVI
-426 AQPFPLPEGYASMTG
+426 AQPFLLPEAYKAMTG
-441 SQGLYPERT
+441 MEGLYPERT
-450 LDNWESI
+450 VDDWTNV

-465 ELIKSN
+465 ELIKAN

-506 DMDIIERDRAAAYFS
+506 DMDMIERDRAAAYFA

-551 DFPDNCDLIEQR
+551 DLPDNCDLIEQR

-569 IGQKFDIQ
+569 IGQKHDIQ
-577 LHVPYFEDHASSRL
+577 LHIPYFEDHSSERL
-591 FELLNEGVD
+591 FELLNIGVD

-613 NHHHS
+613 NHHHTQVVAAIES
-618 DMISVLNSNN
+618 SSIS
-628 IKDLHNLVDVLVPER
+628 DLHKLVDALIPER
-643 LAQQES
+643 EVQQQA

-661 SCDPEKSKE
+661 SCDPEKSKALMDE
-670 LLDSILAEDKLDQ
+670 ILSDDKLDQ
-683 AILPSFIEQVCDVYG
+683 AVLPSFLEQVCDVYG
-698 ILQQDHSNHCY
+698 IIQQDHSNHCF
-709 ILHPGDHML
+709 ILRPGDHML

-734 RRDIAV
+734 RRDVAV

-750 EHPLIVGAL
+750 EHPLVVGAL

-769 SNVAYIENH
+769 SNVAYVENH
-778 HFSTGDFYFQAQ
+778 NFSTGDFYFQAQ

-805 YLPTEGLHIAVD
+805 YLPAEGLHIAVD
-817 PLGNIEFQEPDYL
+817 PTGQVEFFEPDYL
-830 DFPEDLKR
+830 DFPEDMKR
-838 STASGLVKRVESG
+838 STASGLVKRVEAG
-851 IKKSLKIAKV
+851 IKKSLKIAKA
-861 AAEEQL
+861 AAEAEL
-867 PKQLAIGEQR
+867 PKQLEIGASCMAR
-877 MSAELDAEISRL
+877 ELDSEISRL
-889 VELQKS
+889 QELQKT
-895 NKNIRDSEIELLRKK
+895 NRNIRDSEIVLLQKK
-910 KEGLLQ
+910 KEALQQ